1 MSMPPTTSYRHGDNV
16 LVSLLFTNEAGRKRR
31 PVLVLSTPAYHEGRQ
46 EVVVSAITGNTSRV
60 LVGDYLMA
68 DWLNSGLMFPSV
80 VTGIIRTIK
89 QSMIERR
96 IGSVSDRD
104 MTAVEGNLQ
113 LILGLAL

>member
-1 MSMPPTTSYRHGDNV
+1 M
-16 LVSLLFTNEAGRKRR
+16 
-31 PVLVLSTPAYHEGRQ
+31 LSTPAYRKGRR

-68 DWLNSGLMFPSV
+68 DWVNSGLMFPSV

-89 QSMIERR
+89 QSMIERQ